1 MSLRSVTRPG
11 NVVQRSSLWP
21 RTQRLGTRRAL
32 APPPNLSLPGN
43 YRVTCHCIK
52 SRDTAS
58 HRIPSHTIA
67 YHRIP
72 SHPIAYH
79 RIPSHTIRS
88 HVTAASHATSHT
100 IAYHRIPSHTIAS
113 HRIPSGHMSLR
124 SVTRHRVPSHTIA
137 YHRIPSH
144 PTFIHPSSHSNQSC
158 NSFSPFFILTIF
170 NLRDIHDNNH
180 HTGERSSAQ

>member
-43 YRVTCHCIK
+43 YRVTCHCVQ
-52 SRDTAS
+52 SHDT
-58 HRIPSHTIA
+58 
-67 YHRIP
+67 
-72 SHPIAYH
+72 AYH

-88 HVTAASHATSHT
+88 HVTAVSHATS
-100 IAYHRIPSHTIAS
+100 R
-113 HRIPSGHMSLR
+113 
-124 SVTRHRVPSHTIA
+124 TIA

>member
-43 YRVTCHCIK
+43 YRVTCHCVQ
-52 SRDTAS
+52 SHDTAY

-72 SHPIAYH
+72 SH
-79 RIPSHTIRS
+79 
-88 HVTAASHATSHT
+88 T
-100 IAYHRIPSHTIAS
+100 IAY